1 MLRSPHSA
9 VAAGICLVTD
19 DRKDEGLLPNLPL
32 RENIAIASLAAR
44 RNALGF
50 VRREIEVR
58 QVRAVAGE
66 FGIVAASLE
75 VPIRT
80 LSGGNQQKALLARW
94 HLADAEVFVLIEPT
108 RGVDVGA
115 RAEIY
120 RRLDGLAGAGKVVIV
135 VSSDLP
141 EVLALADRILVMRA
155 GRIAADISPTSID
168 EQALNLILQ
177 GAERAA

>member
-1 MLRSPHSA
+1 M
-9 VAAGICLVTD
+9 
-19 DRKDEGLLPNLPL
+19 
-32 RENIAIASLAAR
+32 
-44 RNALGF
+44 
-50 VRREIEVR
+50 
-58 QVRAVAGE
+58 
-66 FGIVAASLE
+66 
-75 VPIRT
+75 
-80 LSGGNQQKALLARW
+80 
-94 HLADAEVFVLIEPT
+94 LIEPT

-155 GRIAADISPTSID
+155 GRIAADVSPTSID